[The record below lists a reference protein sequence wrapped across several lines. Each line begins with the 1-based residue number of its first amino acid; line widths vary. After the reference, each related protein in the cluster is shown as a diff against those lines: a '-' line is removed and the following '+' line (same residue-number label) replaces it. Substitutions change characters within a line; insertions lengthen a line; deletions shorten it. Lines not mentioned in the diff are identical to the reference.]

1 MTLSNRTFR
10 KYTGILNLDDF
21 QVFTDDGYVDIKTIN
36 KTIKY
41 REWILKTNNFVLK
54 CADTHIVFDQKLNEV
69 FVKDLK
75 IGDIIYTS
83 LGHDSVVSIT
93 ESDLFSEMYD
103 LSLSENSNK
112 RFYTNSILSHN
123 SSCISESL
131 SYVLFGKAYRAINK
145 PQLVN
150 SINNKNCVVT
160 IEFDIGTIKYKV
172 VRGIKPNV
180 FEIWQNG
187 IMLNQEAAT
196 RDYQQYLEQVILKLN
211 HKTFHQIVSLGS
223 SNHVP
228 FMQLA
233 APARREV
240 IEDLLDINIFT
251 KMNVLVKE
259 RNSKLRELSKDC
271 DNQIEIVKSKINLQ
285 EDHLKK
291 IKSMNAE
298 ADSKKNEQIQSLQEE
313 IERQSKI
320 VESLSKTIESE
331 LPEVQTTLSKNNKKK
346 EKLTKFQVQINDNIR
361 RVVQEAKFY
370 DNNSNCPTCSQVI
383 SVILKEEK
391 INASKS
397 KAQEL
402 ADGLKQLNEELQT
415 TNKSLEDVQEKLIL
429 IQKQENEVSIANASI
444 SSLNR
449 QISVLQKVTSKNT
462 SVDEAQALLEKTWDD
477 KATLSELKNKYFEE
491 KTYNEVITEM
501 LKDTGIKT
509 KIIKQYLPVMNKL
522 INQYLATLDFFVS
535 FHLDETFGETIKSR
549 HRDIFTYSSFS
560 EGEKQRI
567 NLSILMTWR
576 TIARMKNSIA
586 TNLLIMDEALDTALD
601 VDGTELLMQIIG
613 SLEAGTNVFIISH
626 KSEAMVGKFD
636 STIEFKKVNN
646 FTQIEYI

>member
-1 MTLSNRTFR
+1 MIIFR
-10 KYTGILNLDDF
+10 KLTVRNFLSTGNNPIEIELDKHA
-21 QVFTDDGYVDIKTIN
+21 TTLIRGANGSGKST
-36 KTIKY
+36 T
-41 REWILKTNNFVLK
+41 
-54 CADTHIVFDQKLNEV
+54 
-69 FVKDLK
+69 
-75 IGDIIYTS
+75 
-83 LGHDSVVSIT
+83 
-93 ESDLFSEMYD
+93 
-103 LSLSENSNK
+103 
-112 RFYTNSILSHN
+112 
-123 SSCISESL
+123 ISESL
-131 SYVLFGKAYRAINK
+131 SFVLFGKAYRAINK
-145 PQLVN
+145 PQLIN
-150 SINNKNCVVT
+150 SINQKNCVVT
-160 IEFDIGTIKYKV
+160 IEFDIGTLKYKV
-172 VRGIKPNV
+172 VRGLKPNV

-187 IMLNQEAAT
+187 IMLNQEAAV

-223 SNHVP
+223 SNHIP
-228 FMQLA
+228 FMQLS

-271 DNQIEIVKSKINLQ
+271 DNQIDIVKSKISLQ

-291 IKSMNAE
+291 IKEMNAE
-298 ADSKKNEQIQSLQEE
+298 ADSKKNEQIQSLQVE
-313 IERQSKI
+313 IEKQNKI
-320 VESLSKTIESE
+320 VEELSKTIDAE
-331 LPEVQTTLSKNNKKK
+331 LPEAQTLLSKHSKKK

-383 SVILKEEK
+383 NVILKEEK
-391 INASKS
+391 VNESKT

-402 ADGLKQLNEELQT
+402 SKGLKELNEELLV
-415 TNKSLEDVQEKLIL
+415 TNKSLEEIQDKLTVIR
-429 IQKQENEVSIANASI
+429 KQENEVSISNATI

-449 QISVLQKVTSKNT
+449 QITVLQKVTNKNI
-462 SVDEAQALLEKTWDD
+462 SVDEALGVLEKTREE
-477 KATLSELKNKYFEE
+477 KTTLSELKNKYFDE

-522 INQYLATLDFFVS
+522 INQYLTTLDFFVS
-535 FHLDETFGETIKSR
+535 FHLDETFTETIKSR

-576 TIARMKNSIA
+576 TIARMKNSVA
-586 TNLLIMDEALDTALD
+586 TNLLIMDEILDSALD

-613 SLEAGTNVFIISH
+613 SLEVGTNVFIISH
-626 KSEAMVGKFD
+626 KTEAMVGKFD

-646 FTQIEYI
+646 FTEVEYI

>member
-1 MTLSNRTFR
+1 MIIFR
-10 KYTGILNLDDF
+10 KLTVRNFLSTGNNPIEIELDKHA
-21 QVFTDDGYVDIKTIN
+21 TTLIRGANGSGKST
-36 KTIKY
+36 T
-41 REWILKTNNFVLK
+41 
-54 CADTHIVFDQKLNEV
+54 
-69 FVKDLK
+69 
-75 IGDIIYTS
+75 
-83 LGHDSVVSIT
+83 
-93 ESDLFSEMYD
+93 
-103 LSLSENSNK
+103 
-112 RFYTNSILSHN
+112 
-123 SSCISESL
+123 ISESL
-131 SYVLFGKAYRAINK
+131 SFVLFGKAYRAINK
-145 PQLVN
+145 PQLIN
-150 SINNKNCVVT
+150 SINQKNCVVT
-160 IEFDIGTIKYKV
+160 IDFDIGTLKYKV
-172 VRGIKPNV
+172 VRGLKPNV

-187 IMLNQEAAT
+187 IMLNQEAAV

-223 SNHVP
+223 SNHIP
-228 FMQLA
+228 FMQLS

-271 DNQIEIVKSKINLQ
+271 DNQIEIVKSKISLQ

-291 IKSMNAE
+291 IKEMNAE
-298 ADSKKNEQIQSLQEE
+298 ADSKKNEQIQSLQVE
-313 IERQSKI
+313 IEKQNKI
-320 VESLSKTIESE
+320 VEELSKTIDAE
-331 LPEVQTTLSKNNKKK
+331 LPEAQTLLSKHSKKK

-383 SVILKEEK
+383 NVILKEEK
-391 INASKS
+391 VNESKT

-402 ADGLKQLNEELQT
+402 SKGLKELNEELLV
-415 TNKSLEDVQEKLIL
+415 TNKSLEEIQEKLTI
-429 IQKQENEVSIANASI
+429 IRKQENEVSIANATI

-449 QISVLQKVTSKNT
+449 QINVLQKVTNKNI
-462 SVDEAQALLEKTWDD
+462 SVDEALSVLEKTREE
-477 KATLSELKNKYFEE
+477 KTTLSELKNKYFDE

-522 INQYLATLDFFVS
+522 INQYLTTLDFFVS
-535 FHLDETFGETIKSR
+535 FHLDETFTETIKSR

-576 TIARMKNSIA
+576 TIARMKNSVA
-586 TNLLIMDEALDTALD
+586 TNLLIMDEILDSALD

-626 KSEAMVGKFD
+626 KSEALIGKFD

-646 FTQIEYI
+646 FTEIE